1 MTRQLSINAMK
12 APVAR
17 LAVIALQRP
26 RYDETG
32 QTGTNYGNP
41 SHWKRRITSS
51 ETTAMSVATLRT
63 LK

>member
-1 MTRQLSINAMK
+1 
-12 APVAR
+12 
-17 LAVIALQRP
+17 VIALQRP

-41 SHWKRRITSS
+41 CHWKRRITSS